1 MCLFNQAFRIIHYR
15 SRVIVVHFLHPECII
30 SIRPALV
37 RPVIILNVA
46 LKGIIYLNI
55 FSSSAL
61 DHISPETI
69 AIVFSNPTLMGIKN
83 VINCTLQYSASSQA
97 MGRFFHSFAA
107 QCREVG

>member
-15 SRVIVVHFLHPECII
+15 SRVVVHFLHPECIV